1 MANPNRYQQRGQE
14 REPQRTALPPT
25 PPAPLPFQPQP
36 QAQPKRGGL
45 VVWEVVGPGSVLSG
59 NRLFGPGDL
68 LEMSEADAASLPPGT
83 LKAG

>member
-14 REPQRTALPPT
+14 REPQRTALSPT

-45 VVWEVVGPGSVLSG
+45 VVWEVVGPGSVFSG
-59 NRLFGPGDL
+59 GKLIGPGEL
-68 LEMSEADAASLPPGT
+68 LELSEADAARLPVGT
-83 LKAG
+83 VKPA